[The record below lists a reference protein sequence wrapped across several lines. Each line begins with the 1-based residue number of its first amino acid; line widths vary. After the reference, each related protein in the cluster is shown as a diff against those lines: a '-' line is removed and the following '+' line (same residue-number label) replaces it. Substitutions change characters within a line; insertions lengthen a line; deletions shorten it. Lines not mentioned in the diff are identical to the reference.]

1 MTFLGYNK
9 SMFQKRLFKRL
20 VALLLVIAFFYFVDE
35 KLYLSWNY
43 WWFDKLMHFGG
54 GFAVSMAF
62 AILCSYFSL
71 FTQNKAKAISLSLLS
86 VLVVGVAWEFF
97 EIYADITFLSDGAS
111 YIKDTIFDIVMD
123 LFGGYIGILYSLK
136 FIKTNER

>member
-1 MTFLGYNK
+1 
-9 SMFQKRLFKRL
+9 
-20 VALLLVIAFFYFVDE
+20 
-35 KLYLSWNY
+35 
-43 WWFDKLMHFGG
+43 MHFGG

-62 AILCSYFSL
+62 AILCFYFSL
-71 FTQNKAKAISLSLLS
+71 FTQSKAKAIGLSLLS

-97 EIYADITFLSDGAS
+97 EIYAEMTFLSDGAS
-111 YIKDTIFDIVMD
+111 YIKDTIFDIIMD